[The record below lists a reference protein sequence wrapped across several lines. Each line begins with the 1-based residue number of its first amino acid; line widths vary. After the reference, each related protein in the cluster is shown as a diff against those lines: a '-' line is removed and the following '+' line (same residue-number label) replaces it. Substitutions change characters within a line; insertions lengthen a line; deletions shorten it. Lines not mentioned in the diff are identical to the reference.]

1 MAFWPA
7 AHIKAAQTGRTH
19 GLIRSITA
27 ADGKTVCAASTAA
40 EARQR
45 LREYRENEP
54 HYAHRIK
61 RRRTRPRCMYNHE
74 HNGRDCMYHD

>member
-1 MAFWPA
+1 MHEFD
-7 AHIKAAQTGRTH
+7 IQGDYGR
-19 GLIRSITA
+19 GWE
-27 ADGKTVCAASTAA
+27 TVCAASTAA